1 MQEGVCH
8 RFGNEL
14 CAYAVLC
21 VCANVKVR
29 IEHDVSSMCMGACAH
44 ACMCVGI
51 HSVFFLHPCQV
62 ATVEME
68 GWKKG

>member
-1 MQEGVCH
+1 MCSFMCMCICKGAH
-8 RFGNEL
+8 
-14 CAYAVLC
+14 
-21 VCANVKVR
+21 
-29 IEHDVSSMCMGACAH
+29 ITEHDVSGMCMGACACAH